1 MKLSRLSLLFVF
13 LVSFLTPC
21 FAHHLAVV
29 VDKDNHIENITSVH
43 LAKIIRADVKKW
55 PDGKDILIVLRK
67 DLTGETLTLQRLTK
81 MSASELQ
88 AHFAAHSGTI
98 TLVDSD
104 AEVLKLVGSMP
115 GAMGFVEVRGIND
128 QVNVVKVDGKL
139 PMESGYLPHQ

>member
-1 MKLSRLSLLFVF
+1 MKFSRLGLLCAFV
-13 LVSFLTPC
+13 LSFLTPC

-29 VDKDNHIENITSVH
+29 VDKDNHIENITATH
-43 LAKIIRADVKKW
+43 LARIIRADVKKW
-55 PDGKDILIVLRK
+55 PDGKDIVIVLRR

-88 AHFAAHSGTI
+88 AHLAAHNATI

-104 AEVLKLVGSMP
+104 ADVLKLVGSMP

-139 PMESGYLPHQ
+139 PMESGYLPH